1 MLRIYKTLHWTA
13 SRALSDFD
21 KEQIPTSKSAIVVSI
36 IVGSPNI
43 WIASS
48 CQTKLHKKASQ
59 YKASQRESFSA
70 RKLLK
75 VSEKASQ
82 RPKSLSARKLLKDQ
96 KASQRESFSN
106 KSFSTRNLFC
116 CCSYLQYCSY
126 AVSLSANSFQQLH
139 PGTRKTP
146 TSHNPSR
153 ICFFPL
159 LPRK

>member
-1 MLRIYKTLHWTA
+1 VHCLISIKNKYRPA
-13 SRALSDFD
+13 SRPLLSLSSLAR
-21 KEQIPTSKSAIVVSI
+21 PTS
-36 IVGSPNI
+36 G
-43 WIASS
+43 
-48 CQTKLHKKASQ
+48 LHPVAKQSFTKKASQ